1 MTQVYY
7 GEGSMT
13 ERTTSSYL
21 TVEEVAGLAR
31 VGVAT
36 VRRWVRDGRLPAL
49 QPGRRLL
56 FDPAAVAAT
65 LNRSARPH
73 AE

>member
-1 MTQVYY
+1 
-7 GEGSMT
+7 MT
-13 ERTTSSYL
+13 EGTTNAYL

-36 VRRWVRDGRLPAL
+36 VRRWVREGRLPAV

-56 FDPAAVAAT
+56 FDPAAVATT
-65 LNRSARPH
+65 LTKSARPH

>member
-1 MTQVYY
+1 MTK
-7 GEGSMT
+7 G
-13 ERTTSSYL
+13 TTSTYL

-36 VRRWVRDGRLPAL
+36 IRRWVHDGRLPAVR
-49 QPGRRLL
+49 PGRRLL
-56 FDPAAVAAT
+56 FDPATVAAT
-65 LNRSARPH
+65 LSRSARPH